1 MLSLIYL
8 ELPARCFSCTIWV
21 PPIRWGML
29 LGLPDVCCQ
38 CTVRVPSF
46 LSEDVTFSLYFNF
59 VFHFV
64 FQLCISLLR
73 VSWCTCQVPLIFL
86 GSHVSLCCQVFP
98 NVLSKHHQSVW
109 GSYTCLLLVLDW
121 AQLILHLSRW
131 AAVAGLPSCLRML
144 FVLSEYFPCEVTLVA
159 VSKYL
164 LGSVSWFLLKGLLL
178 SVKPVSSSS
187 WLPSHFN
194 FHLRLYKC
202 WGLIN
207 KIPTG
212 LGEK

>member
-1 MLSLIYL
+1 MLSPIYS

-131 AAVAGLPSCLRML
+131 AAVAGLQVLLPSASN
-144 FVLSEYFPCEVTLVA
+144 VL
-159 VSKYL
+159 SKYL
-164 LGSVSWFLLKGLLL
+164 RFVWGSHFLF
-178 SVKPVSSSS
+178 S
-187 WLPSHFN
+187 LPSVTYCTVKYF
-194 FHLRLYKC
+194 LVKSL
-202 WGLIN
+202 
-207 KIPTG
+207 
-212 LGEK
+212 